1 MVGGNET
8 RLAILGK
15 LASAC
20 LSDFQIHYRE
30 QIYTTLTVAGMYILD
45 AERLFME

>member
-1 MVGGNET
+1 MVGKNET
-8 RLAILGK
+8 RLAMLGN
-15 LASAC
+15 LTNAC

-45 AERLFME
+45 AEQLFME